1 MTNYFK
7 DAMVIYEGQVY
18 RLNADEAQTQV
29 NIGNYWLGPADPSHW
44 LAVAVFLAVREKYPD
59 APNNVTL
66 ELAAR
71 AMTITVDRLRSIIR
85 WHENYTRWSAG
96 DPGYSVL

>member
-7 DAMVIYEGQVY
+7 DAMVIYEGQVF
-18 RLNADEAQTQV
+18 RFNADEAQAQV

-44 LAVAVFLAVREKYPD
+44 LAVAVFLAAREKYPD
-59 APNNVTL
+59 APNIVNL

-96 DPGYSVL
+96 DPGYTIL